1 MMTDYSDDS
10 GHAHRLDDIIR
21 ASWPAP
27 PPVSFSGAEIERK
40 GLMIAYEDHTRIVLA
55 RITTMPRTTVFRGS
69 REEAVIFLAGSPD
82 AGPPKHTDPLARWCG
97 SRPTQPPAFGS
108 GIEPCTPTSE
118 HRRGT
123 KEGTH
128 DARAD

>member
-40 GLMIAYEDHTRIVLA
+40 GLMIAYEDDTRIVLA
-55 RITTMPRTTVFRGS
+55 RIATTPRTTIFRGS
-69 REEAVIFLAGSPD
+69 REEAAIFLAGLPD
-82 AGPPKHTDPLARWCG
+82 AGPPKHTDPLAPIRAEAD
-97 SRPTQPPAFGS
+97 SMLATIAADAAADVRK
-108 GIEPCTPTSE
+108 
-118 HRRGT
+118 R
-123 KEGTH
+123 EG
-128 DARAD
+128 